1 MTNYEQLKTRLAIEP
16 HTWLITGVAGFI
28 GSNLLE
34 TLLKLNQRVVGLDNF
49 ATGFQRNLDEV
60 QSLVSD
66 EQWSNFNFIQGD
78 IRNLDDCKSAMIFTP
93 QSAFSNPHSVEYVL
107 HQAALGS
114 VPRSVENPIATN
126 ETNISGYLNMLVAAR
141 DANVKRF
148 VYAASSSTYGD
159 HPALPKVEDKIGK
172 PLSPYAVTKYVN
184 ELYADVFARTY
195 GFNTIG
201 LRYFNVFG
209 PRQTPDGAYAAVIPK
224 WIASM
229 IKGEPVYINGDG
241 ETSRDFCF
249 IENVRQIN
257 LLAATVSDAVI
268 PAQAGIQ
275 SDMSPVNQVYNVAV
289 GDRTTLNQLYEQL
302 HLNLLSGYP
311 HLHDV
316 KPVYRDFRGGD
327 VRHSLADISKSRTLL
342 GYQPTHRIGEGLKVA
357 MDWYVR
363 HVAQ

>member
-1 MTNYEQLKTRLAIEP
+1 MTDEYTQLKTRLATEP

-49 ATGFQRNLDEV
+49 ATGHQHNMDEV
-60 QSLVSD
+60 QSLVSA
-66 EQWSNFNFIQGD
+66 EQWANFNFIQGD
-78 IRNLDDCKSAMIFTP
+78 IRNLDDCRRAMSYSPRP
-93 QSAFSNPHSVEYVL
+93 QAGEGLGERVVFPVEYVL

-114 VPRSVENPIATN
+114 VPRSIEDPIATN
-126 ETNISGYLNMLVAAR
+126 ETNLSGFLNMLVAAR
-141 DANVKRF
+141 DAKVKRF

-159 HPALPKVEDKIGK
+159 HPDLPKVEDKIGK

-209 PRQTPDGAYAAVIPK
+209 PRQDPNGAYAAVIPK
-224 WIASM
+224 WVASM
-229 IKGEPVYINGDG
+229 IKGESVYINGDG

-249 IENVRQIN
+249 IENVLQIN
-257 LLAATVSDAVI
+257 LLAATTQKPEAT
-268 PAQAGIQ
+268 
-275 SDMSPVNQVYNVAV
+275 NQVYNVAV

-302 HLNLLSGYP
+302 NQNLLPSYP
-311 HLHDV
+311 HLQGA
-316 KPVYRDFRGGD
+316 KPVYRDFRAGD
-327 VRHSLADISKSRTLL
+327 VRHSLADISKAATLL

-357 MDWYVR
+357 MGWYVR
-363 HVAQ
+363 HLNKINNAV